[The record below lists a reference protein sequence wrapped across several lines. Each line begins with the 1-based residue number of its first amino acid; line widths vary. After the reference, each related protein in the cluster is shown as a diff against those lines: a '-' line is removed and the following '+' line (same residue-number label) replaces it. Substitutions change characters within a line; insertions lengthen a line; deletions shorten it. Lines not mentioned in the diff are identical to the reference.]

1 MNNGNQKKQLTIL
14 AAVSVGMFGFAF
26 ALVPLYDVFCEV
38 TGLNGK
44 TATNEFVVTA
54 PVVKSE
60 RMVTVQFL
68 AQVGRGLPWEV
79 EPVETA
85 MQVRVGQIYTANF
98 HARNRASQMVSGQA
112 IPSVSPGQAAA
123 HLKKIECFCF
133 ETQTLAAG
141 AEMDMPVRFL
151 VASDLP
157 DDIST
162 LSLSYT
168 LFPASVAAVD
178 NGAQRTSVRSNKD
191 ESPQE
196 LRL

>member
-1 MNNGNQKKQLTIL
+1 MNNSKQNKQLTML

-44 TATNEFVVTA
+44 TATSEFVVTA
-54 PVVKSE
+54 PLVQSE
-60 RMVTVQFL
+60 RMVTIQFL
-68 AQVGRGLPWEV
+68 AKVGRGLPWEV
-79 EPVETA
+79 YPVETA

-98 HARNRASQMVSGQA
+98 HARNRASRRVSGQA

-168 LFPASVAAVD
+168 LFPVSVAAVD
-178 NGAQRTSVRSNKD
+178 HGTQRTSVRSNND
-191 ESPQE
+191 ESLQE